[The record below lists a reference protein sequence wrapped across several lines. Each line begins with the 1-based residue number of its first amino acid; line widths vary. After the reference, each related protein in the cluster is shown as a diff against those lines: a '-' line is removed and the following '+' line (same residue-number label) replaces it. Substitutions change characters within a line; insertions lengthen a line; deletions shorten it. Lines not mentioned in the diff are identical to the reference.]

1 MKSRSIAVSSISL
14 LILMTVSC
22 HAETLTMQ
30 QTSKVNI
37 WSFFQDNGGSDTIT
51 VKQIG
56 DTNIAINSE
65 KNGSQSL
72 GVTQLG
78 RINVLNS
85 SQISASPNGAN
96 AVVATQ
102 SAGGNSGSSAGNS
115 SGSGVSYTSAPVAGG
130 YLSSFTS
137 DALSITLFGKA
148 NSISTIGR
156 RY

>member
-1 MKSRSIAVSSISL
+1 MKPRSVAAPSIFL

-22 HAETLTMQ
+22 RADTLTMQ
-30 QTSKVNI
+30 QNSKVNI
-37 WSFFQDNGGSDTIT
+37 WSFFQDNGGSDQIT
-51 VKQIG
+51 VQQIG

-72 GVTQLG
+72 AVTQLG
-78 RINVLNS
+78 RVNVLNS

-96 AVVATQ
+96 AVIATQ
-102 SAGGNSGSSAGNS
+102 STGGNSGLPAGHS
-115 SGSGVSYTSAPVAGG
+115 QGSGVSYTSKPVAGG
-130 YLSSFTS
+130 YLSSFAS